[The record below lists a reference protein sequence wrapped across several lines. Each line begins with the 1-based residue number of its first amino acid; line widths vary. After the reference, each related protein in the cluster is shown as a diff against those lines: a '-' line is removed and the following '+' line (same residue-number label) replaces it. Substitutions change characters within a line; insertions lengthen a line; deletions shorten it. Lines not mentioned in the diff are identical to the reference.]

1 MKYIASPF
9 IAFISLF
16 GIHTASGQLAVIS
29 DQNINFSNAVSTIS
43 DGDWSSPSIWSG
55 GVVPDASDDVVVNHT
70 VYIDIQGANSGDIV
84 DLCRNIKVAQDGVL
98 RLGHDTDNFNKE
110 LRINGSIVCNGTF
123 SAGRVDP
130 GNDPGTG
137 EIYTYNANINLSLSG
152 SETAYISGSGFFNP
166 KDIKITSSTADKN
179 LIVDIYNMITDG
191 NFVVKSNNRVHVEI
205 TKYAYL
211 NIKGVLGLTGSTY
224 QWSSATAKA
233 DLVVHG
239 VVLANDVSLFTKNT
253 TSGEG
258 SSITIK
264 DKGSLTVGK
273 INNAN
278 LNKKTEAAG
287 YTLTIDQGGLFKLGE
302 EINFY
307 NLTLDN
313 PNFVLA
319 NSGEVRYH
327 FSETLPS
334 KSAITAAIDAY
345 DPNEGIDVSQIKD
358 IFGASNIAGWYNFT
372 SKPFMEEGLDFYEQF
387 GATSIKTT
395 LTTENDKMYKAY
407 TFNNTW
413 PSFNTLKEV
422 AQHPQVDA
430 LFQRAHIKTHTF
442 WTTTRN
448 KGDWKKGPDIDHAS
462 FINEEQQFYDLTKHL
477 LETYGSMDKVFVYQN
492 WEGDWMLRGQGVIW
506 ENSNN
511 NNYQP
516 VPDDVQWNIEGMA
529 RMFRARQR
537 GTERARKEHL
547 SANAKVFHGIEFNKL
562 WWNDS
567 GTRKTMMD
575 SDIPCVIADV
585 ASKTRL
591 DLTSWSAYD
600 GGWSNNDNPHGH
612 AMWKG
617 LEMARYFTNETKAIN
632 SNFPVQIG
640 EFAINENPPYNGN
653 NTQSVIE
660 NRYGRYIGVALG
672 LGIPNFY
679 LWNLYCSVQQGG
691 PSGHT
696 WEKGVQ
702 YEDAFLYEWMD
713 GKWLIEPDGSWG
725 HAAYFLMSQ
734 WQQNPNNSITL
745 NVKDIDTS
753 KLCLY
758 PNPSNEHFFI
768 ESSFESEVE
777 TSIYSLNGKLLKTIK
792 HNTKTPISTKD
803 LTIGTYAISVRT
815 NEIALTKLLIINK

>member
-1 MKYIASPF
+1 
-9 IAFISLF
+9 
-16 GIHTASGQLAVIS
+16 
-29 DQNINFSNAVSTIS
+29 
-43 DGDWSSPSIWSG
+43 
-55 GVVPDASDDVVVNHT
+55 
-70 VYIDIQGANSGDIV
+70 
-84 DLCRNIKVAQDGVL
+84 
-98 RLGHDTDNFNKE
+98 
-110 LRINGSIVCNGTF
+110 
-123 SAGRVDP
+123 
-130 GNDPGTG
+130 
-137 EIYTYNANINLSLSG
+137 
-152 SETAYISGSGFFNP
+152 
-166 KDIKITSSTADKN
+166 
-179 LIVDIYNMITDG
+179 
-191 NFVVKSNNRVHVEI
+191 
-205 TKYAYL
+205 
-211 NIKGVLGLTGSTY
+211 
-224 QWSSATAKA
+224 
-233 DLVVHG
+233 
-239 VVLANDVSLFTKNT
+239 LANDVSLFTKNT

-358 IFGASNIAGWYNFT
+358 IFGASHIAGWYNFT

-407 TFNNTW
+407 PFNYTW

-679 LWNLYCSVQQGG
+679 LWNLYCSGQQGG

>member
-1 MKYIASPF
+1 MKYIASTF
-9 IAFISLF
+9 IAFIALF
-16 GIHTASGQLAVIS
+16 VAHTASAQLTVVS
-29 DQNINFSNAVSTIS
+29 DQNIDFSNAVSTIS

-55 GVVPDASDDVVVNHT
+55 GFVPGASDDVVVNHT
-70 VYIDIQGANSGDIV
+70 VYIDIQGDTSGAIV
-84 DLCRNIKVAQDGVL
+84 DLCRNIKVAQAGVL
-98 RLGHDTDNFNKE
+98 RMGHNTNSFKKE

-123 SAGRVDP
+123 SAGRIDP
-130 GNDPGTG
+130 GNNAGTG
-137 EIYTYNANINLSLSG
+137 QTYTYNANINLSLSG
-152 SETAYISGSGFFNP
+152 TDIAYISGSGFFNP
-166 KDIKITSSTADKN
+166 HDIKITSSTADKN
-179 LIVDIYNMITDG
+179 LVVDLYNMITDG
-191 NFVVKSNNRVHVEI
+191 NFVVKSDNRVHVEI

-239 VVLANDVSLFTKNT
+239 LVLANDVSLFTKNT
-253 TSGEG
+253 NSSED
-258 SSITIK
+258 SSISIK

-287 YTLTIDQGGLFKLGE
+287 FTLTIDQGGLFKLGE
-302 EINFY
+302 GVNFY

-313 PNFVLA
+313 PNFVLV
-319 NSGEVRYH
+319 NSGELRYH
-327 FSETLPS
+327 YSETLPS
-334 KSAITAAIDAY
+334 KSQITAAIDAY
-345 DPNEGIDVSQIKD
+345 DPNLGIDVSQIKD
-358 IFGASNIAGWYNFT
+358 IFGASHIAGWYNFT
-372 SKPFMEEGLDFYEQF
+372 NKPFMEEGLDFYEQF

-395 LTTENDKMYKAY
+395 LTAENSKMFKAY
-407 TFNNTW
+407 PFNNAW
-413 PSFNTLKEV
+413 PNFNTLKEV

-442 WTTTRN
+442 WTTTKN

-477 LETYGSMDKVFVYQN
+477 LDTYGSMDKVFVYQN
-492 WEGDWMLRGQGVIW
+492 WEGDWMLRGQGVLW
-506 ENSNN
+506 EQDSSLI
-511 NNYQP
+511 
-516 VPDDVQWNIEGMA
+516 PDDVQWIVEGMA

-537 GTERARKEHL
+537 GTERARDEY
-547 SANAKVFHGIEFNKL
+547 SNAIANVFHGIEFNKL
-562 WWNDS
+562 WWNDN

-585 ASKTRL
+585 VSKTRL
-591 DLTSWSAYD
+591 DITSWSAYD
-600 GGWSNNDNPHGH
+600 GGWTNNDNPHGH

-632 SNFPVQIG
+632 RDFPVQIG

-679 LWNLYCSVQQGG
+679 LWNLYCSGQQGG
-691 PSGHT
+691 PAGHT

-725 HAAYFLMSQ
+725 HAASFLMSQ
-734 WQQNPNNSITL
+734 WQENPNESITL
-745 NVKDIDTS
+745 DIENIDTS
-753 KLCLY
+753 KLSIY
-758 PNPSNEHFFI
+758 PNPATEYFYIEGLQQTSDVGIYSMDGKHINTFKHTPQSPIQTRSLDNGTYLVTINSNE
-768 ESSFESEVE
+768 
-777 TSIYSLNGKLLKTIK
+777 N
-792 HNTKTPISTKD
+792 NQ
-803 LTIGTYAISVRT
+803 
-815 NEIALTKLLIINK
+815 TKLLIINK

>member
-1 MKYIASPF
+1 MKYIAIPF
-9 IAFISLF
+9 IAFISLL
-16 GIHTASGQLAVIS
+16 GIHTASAQLDVIS
-29 DQNINFSNAVSTIS
+29 DQNIDFSNAVSTIS
-43 DGDWSSPSIWSG
+43 NGNWSSPSIWSG
-55 GVVPDASDDVVVNHT
+55 GVVPGASDDVVVYHT
-70 VYIDIQGANSGDIV
+70 VDIDIQGTNSGDVV
-84 DLCRNIKVAQDGVL
+84 DLCRNLKVAQDGVL
-98 RLGHDTDNFNKE
+98 RMGHDTNSFTKE

-123 SAGRVDP
+123 SAGRNDP
-130 GNDPGTG
+130 VNNPGTG

-166 KDIKITSSTADKN
+166 NNIKITSSTADKN
-179 LIVDIYNMITDG
+179 LVVDLYNMITDG
-191 NFVVKSNNRVHVEI
+191 NFVVKSDNRVHVEI

-211 NIKGVLGLTGSTY
+211 NIKGVLGLTGATY
-224 QWSSATAKA
+224 QWSSPTAKA

-273 INNAN
+273 INNAD
-278 LNKKTEAAG
+278 LNQKTEAAG

-302 EINFY
+302 GINFS

-319 NSGEVRYH
+319 DSGEVRYH

-334 KSAITAAIDAY
+334 MSAITAAIDAY

-358 IFGASNIAGWYNFT
+358 IFGASHIAGWYNFT
-372 SKPFMEEGLDFYEQF
+372 DKPFMEEGLDFYEQF

-395 LTTENDKMYKAY
+395 LTTENNKMFSAY
-407 TFNNTW
+407 PFNHTW
-413 PSFNTLKEV
+413 PSFDTLKEV
-422 AQHPQVDA
+422 AQHPQVNA
-430 LFQRAHIKTHTF
+430 LFQRTHIKTHTF
-442 WTTTRN
+442 WTTTKN

-492 WEGDWMLRGQGVIW
+492 WEGDWMLRGQGVKW
-506 ENSNN
+506 EEDNSLI
-511 NNYQP
+511 
-516 VPDDVQWNIEGMA
+516 PDDVQWNIEGMA

-537 GTERARKEHL
+537 GTERARNEHL
-547 SANAKVFHGIEFNKL
+547 SATAKVFHGIEFNKL

-567 GTRKTMMD
+567 GTRKTMME
-575 SDIPCVIADV
+575 SGVHCVIADV

-617 LEMARYFTNETKAIN
+617 LEMARYYTNETKEIN
-632 SNFPVQIG
+632 SDFPVQIG
-640 EFAINENPPYNGN
+640 EFAINENPRNGAWTN
-653 NTQSVIE
+653 WKPQDVIE
-660 NRYGRYIGVALG
+660 TRYGRYIGVALG

-679 LWNLYCSVQQGG
+679 LWNLYCSGQQGAPEG
-691 PSGHT
+691 ET
-696 WEKGVQ
+696 WEKDVQ
-702 YEDAFLYEWMD
+702 YDEARLYAWMD

-725 HAAYFLMSQ
+725 HAASFLMSQ
-734 WQQNPNNSITL
+734 WQQNPNEYISLDIEN
-745 NVKDIDTS
+745 IDTS
-753 KLCLY
+753 KLSLY
-758 PNPSNEHFFI
+758 PNPATEYFYI
-768 ESSFESEVE
+768 EGLQQTADVG
-777 TSIYSLNGKLLKTIK
+777 IYSMDGKHIKSFK
-792 HNTKTPISTKD
+792 HNPQSPIQTKD
-803 LTIGTYAISVRT
+803 LASGTYLVTIKS
-815 NEIALTKLLIINK
+815 NDDGQTKLLIINK

>member
-1 MKYIASPF
+1 
-9 IAFISLF
+9 
-16 GIHTASGQLAVIS
+16 
-29 DQNINFSNAVSTIS
+29 
-43 DGDWSSPSIWSG
+43 
-55 GVVPDASDDVVVNHT
+55 
-70 VYIDIQGANSGDIV
+70 
-84 DLCRNIKVAQDGVL
+84 
-98 RLGHDTDNFNKE
+98 
-110 LRINGSIVCNGTF
+110 
-123 SAGRVDP
+123 
-130 GNDPGTG
+130 
-137 EIYTYNANINLSLSG
+137 
-152 SETAYISGSGFFNP
+152 
-166 KDIKITSSTADKN
+166 
-179 LIVDIYNMITDG
+179 
-191 NFVVKSNNRVHVEI
+191 
-205 TKYAYL
+205 
-211 NIKGVLGLTGSTY
+211 
-224 QWSSATAKA
+224 
-233 DLVVHG
+233 
-239 VVLANDVSLFTKNT
+239 
-253 TSGEG
+253 
-258 SSITIK
+258 
-264 DKGSLTVGK
+264 
-273 INNAN
+273 
-278 LNKKTEAAG
+278 
-287 YTLTIDQGGLFKLGE
+287 
-302 EINFY
+302 
-307 NLTLDN
+307 
-313 PNFVLA
+313 
-319 NSGEVRYH
+319 
-327 FSETLPS
+327 
-334 KSAITAAIDAY
+334 
-345 DPNEGIDVSQIKD
+345 
-358 IFGASNIAGWYNFT
+358 
-372 SKPFMEEGLDFYEQF
+372 MEEGLDFYEQF

-407 TFNNTW
+407 PFNNTW

-679 LWNLYCSVQQGG
+679 LWNLYCSGQQGG

>member
-1 MKYIASPF
+1 MKYIAIPF
-9 IAFISLF
+9 IAFISIL
-16 GIHTASGQLAVIS
+16 GVYTASAQLAVIS
-29 DQNINFSNAVSTIS
+29 DQNIDFSNAVSTIS

-55 GVVPDASDDVVVNHT
+55 GVVPGASDDVVVNHT
-70 VYIDIQGANSGDIV
+70 VYIDIQGANSGEVV
-84 DLCRNIKVAQDGVL
+84 DLCRNLKVAQAGVL
-98 RLGHDTDNFNKE
+98 RMGHNTNSFTKE

-123 SAGRVDP
+123 SSGRVDP
-130 GNDPGTG
+130 GNNAGTG
-137 EIYTYNANINLSLSG
+137 EIYSYNANINLSLSG

-166 KDIKITSSTADKN
+166 KDIKITSSTANKN
-179 LIVDIYNMITDG
+179 LVVDLYNMITDG
-191 NFVVKSNNRVHVEI
+191 NFVVKSNNRVIVEI

-224 QWSSATAKA
+224 QWSSDTAKA

-302 EINFY
+302 GINFY

-313 PNFVLA
+313 PNFLLA
-319 NSGEVRYH
+319 NNGEVRYH

-334 KSAITAAIDAY
+334 KSAITAAIDTY
-345 DPNEGIDVSQIKD
+345 DPNLGVDVSQIKD
-358 IFGASNIAGWYNFT
+358 IFGASHIAGWYNFT

-395 LTTENDKMYKAY
+395 LTTENNKMFNAY
-407 TFNNTW
+407 PFNFTW

-430 LFQRAHIKTHTF
+430 LFQRTHIKTHTF

-448 KGDWKKGPDIDHAS
+448 KGDWKKGPDVDHAS

-492 WEGDWMLRGQGVIW
+492 WEGDWMLRGHAAIW
-506 ENSNN
+506 ENPNH

-537 GTERARKEHL
+537 GTERARNEHL

-567 GTRKTMMD
+567 GTRKTMME
-575 SDIPCVIADV
+575 SGVPCVIADV

-600 GGWSNNDNPHGH
+600 GGWSNDDNPHGH

-632 SNFPVQIG
+632 SDFPVQIG
-640 EFAINENPPYNGN
+640 EFAINENWPTDNKISK
-653 NTQSVIE
+653 NTIE
-660 NRYGRYIGVALG
+660 SRYGRYIGVALG

-679 LWNLYCSVQQGG
+679 LWNLYCSGQQGG

-702 YEDAFLYEWMD
+702 YDDALLYEWMD

-725 HAAYFLMSQ
+725 HAASYLMGL
-734 WQQNPNNSITL
+734 WAETL
-745 NVKDIDTS
+745 GDENDIDVS
-753 KLCLY
+753 QVSIY
-758 PNPSNEHFFI
+758 PNPATEYFYI
-768 ESSFESEVE
+768 EGLQQTVDV
-777 TSIYSLNGKLLKTIK
+777 SIYSLDGKHINTFK
-792 HNTKTPISTKD
+792 HTTQSPIQTKD
-803 LTIGTYAISVRT
+803 LPSGTYLVTIK
-815 NEIALTKLLIINK
+815 NNDYGQTKLLIINK